1 MERSTSTATKKL
13 TNMFRPPVWRKQES
27 QSSGGSPTVKKSEY
41 QSFLD
46 NGTSFEGTIRLT
58 GLVRLDGEFRGEV
71 DADGLVIGESGSVN
85 ARLSV
90 RRLVVHGSVTGEIAA
105 KERVEVGPTGSIEGS
120 VSTPTLKVR
129 GRSHQR
135 KGRDGGVRAPFLSPG
150 HGPGSSLVA

>member
-1 MERSTSTATKKL
+1 MKRPTSTATRKL
-13 TNMFRPPVWRKQES
+13 TNMFRPPVWRTQGS
-27 QSSGGSPTVKKSEY
+27 QSAGGPPTAKAKSEY

-71 DADGLVIGESGSVN
+71 DADGLVIGESGSVH
-85 ARLSV
+85 AKLSV

-120 VSTPTLKVR
+120 VSTPKLKVHEGAR
-129 GRSHQR
+129 INGKVEMRESAR
-135 KGRDGGVRAPFLSPG
+135 LA
-150 HGPGSSLVA
+150 